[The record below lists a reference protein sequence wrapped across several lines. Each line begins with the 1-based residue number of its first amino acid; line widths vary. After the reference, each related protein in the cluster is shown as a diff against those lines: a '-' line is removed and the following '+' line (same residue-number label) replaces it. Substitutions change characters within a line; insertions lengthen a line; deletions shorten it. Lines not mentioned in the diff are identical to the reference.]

1 MLLSEQIKKCNLSLY
16 KLSKISG
23 LPQSTISDINTGKS
37 KLLDCNGKTLLNL
50 SKALKITIEELLEL
64 KQPMYKPEFESNM
77 PTFLLESINNLKRAI
92 RFKSDLLDCY
102 TLEVNSCINVC
113 EIENL
118 ISKEHANYLR
128 NKYL

>member
-50 SKALKITIEELLEL
+50 YKALKLTIEELLEL
-64 KQPMYKPEFESNM
+64 KQPIYKPEFESNM
-77 PTFLLESINNLKRAI
+77 PTFLLESLNNLKRAI

>member
-1 MLLSEQIKKCNLSLY
+1 MY

-23 LPQSTISDINTGKS
+23 IPQSTISDINTGKS

-50 SKALKITIEELLEL
+50 SIVLNITIEELLKLE
-64 KQPMYKPEFESNM
+64 QPIYKSEFESNM
-77 PTFLLESINNLKRAI
+77 PNFLLESINNLKKAI

-102 TLEVNSCINVC
+102 SLEVNSCINVC

>member
-37 KLLDCNGKTLLNL
+37 KLLDCNGKTLLKL

>member
-1 MLLSEQIKKCNLSLY
+1 MFLSEQIKSQNLSLY

-23 LPQSTISDINTGKS
+23 VPQSTISDINTGKS

-50 SKALKITIEELLEL
+50 SIALKITIEELLKLE
-64 KQPMYKPEFESNM
+64 QPNYKVEYETNIPI
-77 PTFLLESINNLKRAI
+77 FLLESINNLKKAI
-92 RFKSDLLDCY
+92 RYKSDLLDCY
-102 TLEVNSCINVC
+102 FSEVNSCINVC